1 MNSRKAAHHVWH
13 VSRGIVFS
21 GGSNAAYPRLPTGLA
36 RHHSSTAAATSEGS
50 SAALPTVLTTTDVSG
65 ELSAGRGEGMLDNV
79 IAAPTATRRTTTTTT
94 STATVVEGGAAGKDK
109 GAATGATEKPEKKD
123 IPDIAV
129 PFTPLDYKIPHNVFQ
144 AARWAP
150 EGTPGSYWNY
160 SMYRGPG
167 KDGEPDSKVKVH
179 YCTSEPTTERVI
191 KQYFMNEKVL
201 GLDLEWVASARKS
214 AGARQNVSLIQLASP
229 TRIGLFHI
237 AAFPKDGALVA
248 PALKEL
254 LQNPEVTKVGVS
266 IKGDCTRLSQFLQI
280 ETRGQFELSHL
291 YKLVKYS
298 ESGEYASINKKLVA
312 LSMQVK
318 EYLGLPIFKGDDVR
332 ISDWSRRLNMEQIMY
347 SSSDAYAAVQLYAIL
362 NHYRQKLNP
371 VPAIPHHAELNLP
384 IPIAKPVVPKVSE
397 KQKAGI
403 DAVVKDEPV
412 VQVQSVVTAET
423 TLESTTADD
432 QPDATNNPSP
442 KPKTTRKRAA
452 VAKAKLD
459 IKSSVELNT
468 TPSALAGLAQQAQE
482 AANAG

>member
-13 VSRGIVFS
+13 ASRGIVFS
-21 GGSNAAYPRLPTGLA
+21 GGSNVAYPRLPTVLA
-36 RHHSSTAAATSEGS
+36 RHHSATAAATSEGS

-65 ELSAGRGEGMLDNV
+65 ELSAGRGPEGMLDNV
-79 IAAPTATRRTTTTTT
+79 VAAPTATRRTTTTTT
-94 STATVVEGGAAGKDK
+94 STATIAEGGAAGKDK
-109 GAATGATEKPEKKD
+109 GAAAGAAEKPGKKD

-144 AARWAP
+144 AARRAP
-150 EGTPGSYWNY
+150 EGTPESYWNY

-167 KDGEPDSKVKVH
+167 KDGEPDAKVKVH

-214 AGARQNVSLIQLASP
+214 AGARQNVSLIQLASA

-237 AAFPKDGALVA
+237 AAFPRDGALVA

-254 LQNPEVTKVGVS
+254 LQNPKITKVGVW

-298 ESGEYASINKKLVA
+298 ETGEYASINKKLVA

-362 NHYRQKLNP
+362 NHHRQKLNP

-384 IPIAKPVVPKVSE
+384 IPIAKPVVPKASE
-397 KQKAGI
+397 EQKAGL
-403 DAVVKDEPV
+403 DAVVKDESV
-412 VQVQSVVTAET
+412 LQVQSVVNAET

-432 QPDATNNPSP
+432 QPDTTNNLSP
-442 KPKTTRKRAA
+442 KPKASRKRAA

-468 TPSALAGLAQQAQE
+468 TQSALTGLAQ
-482 AANAG
+482 